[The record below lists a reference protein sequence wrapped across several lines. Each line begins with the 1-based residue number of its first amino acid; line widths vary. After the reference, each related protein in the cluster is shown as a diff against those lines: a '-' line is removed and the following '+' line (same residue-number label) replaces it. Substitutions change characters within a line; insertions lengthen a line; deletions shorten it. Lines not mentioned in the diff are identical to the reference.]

1 MAKVA
6 VVSTDGLVINE
17 HFGRANEFLIYDVS
31 GSGSHTL
38 LETRQMIQSPADS
51 HDQEVAAKAEL
62 LADVEVVLVAQI
74 GPGAEKALRQRGIIA
89 LTITGAIE
97 KALVAYGKRG
107 KFIRTGILN
116 VPVSGCSGGHGSC
129 SGGPGSCH

>member
-6 VVSTDGLVINE
+6 VASTDGLVINE
-17 HFGRANEFLIYDVS
+17 HFGRANEFIIYDVNDT
-31 GSGSHTL
+31 GSYTL
-38 LETRQMIQSPADS
+38 LETRKTIQNPADS
-51 HDQEVAAKAEL
+51 HDQELAVKAVL

-74 GPGAEKALRQRGIIA
+74 GPGAEKVLRQRGIIA

-107 KFIRTGILN
+107 KVIKTGILQN
-116 VPVSGCSGGHGSC
+116 KK
-129 SGGPGSCH
+129 

>member
-6 VVSTDGLVINE
+6 VASTDGLVINE
-17 HFGRANEFLIYDVS
+17 HFGRANEFLIYDVND
-31 GSGSHTL
+31 SGSHTL
-38 LETRQMIQSPADS
+38 IETRQIIQSPADS
-51 HDQEVAAKAEL
+51 HDQGVAAKAVL

-74 GPGAEKALRQRGIIA
+74 GPGAEKVLRQRGIIA

-107 KFIRTGILN
+107 KFIKTGVLN
-116 VPVSGCSGGHGSC
+116 VPVSGCSGSHGSC
-129 SGGPGSCH
+129 GSGPGRCH